1 MQMNIWKVFVVA
13 SMLAITPANA
23 RHFGHR
29 AANVVCGSAGGVS
42 TTSAPTTNM
51 CSAGTAGAV
60 SDIGSLWTWS
70 CVGNN
75 GGSTASCSAPVSSSG
90 SGSSS
95 GTGSGSG
102 STGSSGSGS
111 GSSGGSASGQEPGPS
126 LALFNSPYYQCT
138 KNVYVSTTGN
148 DTTGSGTQ
156 SAPWLTLQHADSA
169 NVGAGACINVA
180 PGSYASV
187 TVHNGGNA
195 ATATGYVVYR
205 CATMDACTVNSISLD
220 ATNVK
225 IGVPNTVN
233 YVQFDGFN
241 ITPTTQSAYGVGFVA
256 YNCNSTGA
264 CNTAAVASHHIWLL
278 NSIIS
283 GFNQG
288 GVGVGAADY
297 FYVIHNTAYNNALT
311 QCAYQGSGIADNI
324 NHDIPGYTPTAD
336 DQVPYSG
343 FGFPTWELGDGTF
356 FHVVIAYNVTYNNHL
371 TGCAPGTVTDGNGI
385 IFDTNSLPG
394 GNNTDYHDPMLAYGN
409 LSFNNGGGGVHV
421 LKSYN
426 VTVANNTSFN
436 NYIDPDRAAGFGMI
450 DDNQG
455 GNNDNGVIYT
465 NSYYNNIA
473 VACTSSFPP
482 GLHVNN
488 AMLLGPAV
496 GDDPAQG
503 NVTYMVTNNSA
514 CGPEISIYNGET
526 YNTTQNHMAANPLW
540 VNVPFDSP
548 GSDSTPPGG
557 TNFALSP
564 GSPAIGYGI
573 TKPYLPSSSVDAGAC
588 PSSLTTCP

>member
-1 MQMNIWKVFVVA
+1 
-13 SMLAITPANA
+13 
-23 RHFGHR
+23 
-29 AANVVCGSAGGVS
+29 
-42 TTSAPTTNM
+42 
-51 CSAGTAGAV
+51 
-60 SDIGSLWTWS
+60 
-70 CVGNN
+70 
-75 GGSTASCSAPVSSSG
+75 
-90 SGSSS
+90 
-95 GTGSGSG
+95 
-102 STGSSGSGS
+102 
-111 GSSGGSASGQEPGPS
+111 
-126 LALFNSPYYQCT
+126 LFNSPYYQCT

-156 SAPWLTLQHADSA
+156 SAPWATLQHADSA